1 MKKGGAVYIMTNKN
15 KTTLYIGVTSDLYNR
30 VLQHKEHHFPKS
42 FTAKY
47 NLTDCIYYE
56 SFFSIEEAIM
66 REKILKKWRREKK
79 EQLINTLNPEW
90 KDLWEEIKER

>member
-30 VLQHKEHHFPKS
+30 ILQHKEHYFPKS
-42 FTAKY
+42 FTTKY
-47 NLTDCIYYE
+47 NLTYCIYYE

-66 REKILKKWRREKK
+66 REKMLKKLRREKK
-79 EQLINTLNPEW
+79 EQLINRLNPAW
-90 KDLWEEIKER
+90 RDLWEDIKEW

>member
-30 VLQHKEHHFPKS
+30 ILQHKEHHFPKS

-56 SFFSIEEAIM
+56 SFFSIEEAII
-66 REKILKKWRREKK
+66 REKILKK
-79 EQLINTLNPEW
+79 
-90 KDLWEEIKER
+90 